1 MSDAAERNRSFLAFL
16 EDFSALR
23 RKRITKYK
31 SDDEL
36 IWFGELPQGRRECR
50 SRFLTEEEAT
60 RSLLLEMRKKPI
72 PRRPTTPTELS
83 DWVHDDI
90 LDQWSEEPELPDR
103 ITVLVDET
111 VHPPGEQPWTE
122 RRPRTVQLEDEPEVE
137 DIWITY
143 LVEEWEPWA
152 EKMRRWWEVQS
163 VYDRLDSM
171 RRTIEASEE
180 NYELVVGIGLL
191 IWRDPKGKEIRR
203 HVLTAPAEIS
213 LDAPRGVLR
222 ADMSASFERFRVE
235 LDMLE
240 RSEQPHVDTETMD
253 DLLADLDVDAWNR
266 DLVGPILH
274 EIANRLRSDAQVEVN
289 EWDSARQLTEHPI
302 LVYAPAL
309 VVRGRQSRAYDDLI
323 RQFQVAADNGAYE
336 PTGPWRLFLQ
346 EGQDAAETN
355 NEPLPTPD
363 QPGKERVERVLF
375 PLATNKEQLQII
387 ERLKVNR
394 CVLVKGPP
402 GTGKSHTIANLISH
416 LLACGDR
423 VLVTAQAPK
432 ALTVLRKLLPEGIRD
447 LCVTSLGSSRED
459 QRLLEDSVARIL
471 GRLDDWTGVTSA
483 DGAILRAKAE
493 LKELEG
499 KKARAERLLR
509 ESREA
514 ETHTFTLNGSYEGT
528 ATQIAEQVD
537 GSRARFGWLPDTD
550 TSDPHQR
557 FPLSV
562 DDVDF
567 LASFHQKL
575 TIEKMDDL
583 NKRVG
588 IDTLPDPDGFEKLIA
603 CLKQAESL
611 LDRTAAVATPAV
623 EAVGPGPGEPP
634 PRAARTTERHVE
646 TLDARSLEKLG
657 TVLRGLDAES
667 AKASR
672 VLGDLTETVLGDC
685 LVGSSERWERLIEE
699 SQRFIDDATERI
711 EQIGTTEVDLPT
723 DPPPN
728 RLLAD
733 ARRRR
738 DHFRQGGRRG
748 ISVLVPK
755 VVKDT
760 RYIIDMCLV
769 DGSNSDS
776 EKDLE
781 LIVARLELDQGV
793 GGLESLWPDLM
804 RPLQPRK
811 QSVEQARGLT
821 SSLRDL
827 LRFFESRAVAGSID
841 VLSITERQALSSP
854 QRRAEWVK
862 AIDAEQA
869 SRHAHRTRSDVDSIG
884 ERIRRMLARWDF
896 AGAEAHPCITVLIE
910 AIEARDT
917 HKWEAGWRERE
928 RIRREQSDL
937 EIYHSLLDRLRDPCP
952 RLTELLK
959 NTEGD
964 PEWSTKIREIEQAW
978 AWSQASSW
986 LRNSADSS
994 AYENANQQIH
1004 RLQERIMDRTEKL
1017 ASRLAWKSFIN
1028 RVDSTT
1034 KSSMIAWRKAV
1045 RRIGKGTGKYAYRNR
1060 RDARRYLMDC
1070 VPRIPAWVMPLHK
1083 LWDTVGPEA
1092 GMFDTVIVDEA
1103 SQAGVDSL
1111 LLLLFAKRIIVVGDD
1126 MQNSPE
1132 AVGVRE
1138 DDIRSLASTHLRAF
1152 RYHAEFRPDASL
1164 FDHAE
1169 RTFGTPITLREHFR
1183 CVPEIILFSDDLCYR
1198 QNAPLVPLRQAPH
1211 NRLQPL
1217 KHHYVAEGACSGSRA
1232 GIHNR
1237 AEADALAEAVTSAV
1251 ESGDYEGKTF
1261 GIIALQGRRQA
1272 ELIYE
1277 TIARRLSSS
1286 RIHEHKLRCGVPA
1299 TFQGD
1304 ERDVIF
1310 LSLVVAPN
1318 YRFRA
1323 VTGLADQRRFNVAMS
1338 RARDQVWLFH
1348 SVQQHDLRRD
1358 DLRYRLLHFFQSPRS
1373 PDEIRIQTDLDE
1385 LERHLRT
1392 SPRDLDTQPDPF
1404 DSWFEVDVAVELL
1417 RRRYRVTPQVDVAGY
1432 RIDLVVEGID
1442 RRLAVECDGDAWH
1455 GPERFDADMDR
1466 QRQLERAGWTFV
1478 RVRESHFMV
1487 DRQAAIRTITDVCA
1501 EMRIRPVDRV
1511 ANARPHPR
1519 SPIATSGPAA
1529 PDARATAHEDVLSE
1543 CTNKEEEGQSETD
1556 GRPFAAQFG
1565 SRESRQGLSR
1575 RPHDIIQPA
1584 VGPPDRDLANQSQS
1598 DHVPVP
1604 YRETAGTTEVTRH
1617 ECPLPSEQRAVVSAT
1632 GPDSGREPFSGYSN
1646 SSNFPDPRE
1655 SHQSAVSHALRE
1667 IIHTDGPLTR
1677 KSLYRLYVIG
1687 CPATQRAGKIVK
1699 QTLNRVIRQMIQAG
1713 EIVEQREL
1721 DGFGNS
1727 TLLHTVLRVA
1737 DMDPV
1742 RVRALGSRDLL
1753 EVPPSEL
1760 REVARTIPEKS
1771 TDDEE
1776 LLRQLLE
1783 HYGGLKLTKRRQRY
1797 LSDTLGLFQQP

>member
-1 MSDAAERNRSFLAFL
+1 MSDAAQRNRSFLAFL
-16 EDFSALR
+16 EDFAALR
-23 RKRITKYK
+23 RKRITTYRP
-31 SDDEL
+31 DDEL

-50 SRFLTEEEAT
+50 SPFLTDDET
-60 RSLLLEMRKKPI
+60 TSSLVLEVRKQPVP
-72 PRRPTTPTELS
+72 PRPAKPTELA
-83 DWVHDDI
+83 DWVQEDD
-90 LDQWSEEPELPDR
+90 LDRWRDEPELPDQ
-103 ITVLVDET
+103 ITVLADEV
-111 VHPPGEQPWTE
+111 VHQPGEQPWTE
-122 RRPRTVQLEDEPEVE
+122 RRPRTIQLEDEPDVE

-143 LVEEWEPWA
+143 LVEQWEPWA
-152 EKMRRWWEVQS
+152 ERTRRWWEIQS

-171 RRTIEASEE
+171 RRRIEASEE
-180 NYELVVGIGLL
+180 TYELLLGIGLL
-191 IWRDPKGKEIRR
+191 IWRDPRGKEIRR
-203 HVLTAPAEIS
+203 NVLTAPVEIS

-222 ADMSASFERFRVE
+222 AEMSVSFERFRIE
-235 LDMLE
+235 FDMLE
-240 RSEQPHVDTETMD
+240 RSEQPDVDTGAMD
-253 DLLADLDVDAWNR
+253 TLLADLDVDAWNL

-289 EWDSARQLTEHPI
+289 EWDSDRRPTEHPI

-323 RQFQVAADNGAYE
+323 RQFQVAADNEACE

-355 NEPLPTPD
+355 NEPLPTLA
-363 QPGKERVERVLF
+363 QPGTERVERVLF

-387 ERLKVNR
+387 ERLKANQ

-416 LLACGDR
+416 LLASGDR

-483 DGAILRAKAE
+483 DEAIEQAEAE
-493 LKELEG
+493 LSRLEG
-499 KKARAERLLR
+499 EKARAERLLR

-514 ETHTFTLNGSYEGT
+514 ETYTHTLNGSYEGT

-537 GSRARFGWLPDTD
+537 GRRARLGWLPDVD

-562 DDVDF
+562 DEVDF

-575 TIEKMDDL
+575 TIEKIDDL

-611 LDRTAAVATPAV
+611 LDRTAAVATRTV

-685 LVGSSERWERLIEE
+685 LVGSFERWERLIEE
-699 SQRFIDDATERI
+699 SQRFVDDATERI

-748 ISVLVPK
+748 IAVLAPK

-760 RYIIDMCLV
+760 RYIIETCLV
-769 DGSNSDS
+769 DGSNIDN

-793 GGLESLWPDLM
+793 AGLESLWPDLM

-811 QSVEQARGLT
+811 RSVDQARGLT

-827 LRFFESRAVAGSID
+827 LRFFESRAVAGSIN

-854 QRRAEWVK
+854 QRRAEWAK

-884 ERIRRMLARWDF
+884 ETIRRMLARWDF

-917 HKWEAGWRERE
+917 QKWEAGWRERE
-928 RIRREQSDL
+928 RIRREQNDL
-937 EIYHSLLDRLRDPCP
+937 EIYRSLLDRLRDPCP
-952 RLTELLK
+952 RLAELLK

-986 LRNSADSS
+986 LRRNVNSS
-994 AYENANQQIH
+994 AYESVNQQIH
-1004 RLQERIMDRTEKL
+1004 RLQERILNKTEEL
-1017 ASRLAWKSFIN
+1017 ASRQAWKSFIS
-1028 RVDSTT
+1028 RADSTT
-1034 KSSMIAWRKAV
+1034 RASMIAWRKAV
-1045 RRIGKGTGKYAYRNR
+1045 RRIGRGTGKYAYRNR

-1083 LWDTVGPEA
+1083 LWDTVGAEA
-1092 GMFDTVIVDEA
+1092 GMFDTIIVDEA

-1138 DDIRSLASTHLRAF
+1138 DDIRSLASTHLSAF
-1152 RYHAEFRPDASL
+1152 RYSAEFRPDASL

-1169 RTFGTPITLREHFR
+1169 RTFGNPITLREHFR

-1211 NRLQPL
+1211 NRLEPL
-1217 KHHYVAEGACSGSRA
+1217 KHHYVAEGACSGSGA
-1232 GIHNR
+1232 GIYNR
-1237 AEADALAEAVTSAV
+1237 AEADALAEAVTSAA
-1251 ESGDYEGKTF
+1251 ESGDYEGKSI

-1272 ELIYE
+1272 ELIHE

-1286 RIHEHKLRCGVPA
+1286 GIQEHRLRCGVPA

-1310 LSLVVAPN
+1310 LSLVVAPD
-1318 YRFRA
+1318 RQFKA
-1323 VTGLADQRRFNVAMS
+1323 LTGLADQRRFNVAMS

-1348 SVQQHDLRRD
+1348 SLQQHDLRRS
-1358 DLRYRLLHFFQSPRS
+1358 DLRYRLLHFFQ
-1373 PDEIRIQTDLDE
+1373 IRVQADLED
-1385 LERHLRT
+1385 LERHLRN

-1404 DSWFEVDVAVELL
+1404 DSWFEVDVAAELL
-1417 RRRYRVTPQVDVAGY
+1417 RKRYRVTPQVDVAGY

-1455 GPERFDADMDR
+1455 GPERFVADMDR
-1466 QRQLERAGWTFV
+1466 QRQLERVGWTFV
-1478 RVRESHFMV
+1478 RVRESHFKV
-1487 DRQAAIRTITDVCA
+1487 DRDAAIRAITDACN
-1501 EMRIRPVDRV
+1501 EMRIRPVDHLEGTRADIRGTIV
-1511 ANARPHPR
+1511 A
-1519 SPIATSGPAA
+1519 SGLAAPAA
-1529 PDARATAHEDVLSE
+1529 TDAAHGDDSSRPTDQQE
-1543 CTNKEEEGQSETD
+1543 KGPSETD
-1556 GRPFAAQFG
+1556 GTLFSAQLAAETA
-1565 SRESRQGLSR
+1565 RKYCPDAPEAY
-1575 RPHDIIQPA
+1575 IQPV
-1584 VGPPDRDLANQSQS
+1584 VGNPDRDLADPPQS
-1598 DHVPVP
+1598 DYAPVSP
-1604 YRETAGTTEVTRH
+1604 HDIAITAEIAKH
-1617 ECPLPSEQRAVVSAT
+1617 QNLPPSEQRAVVLAKR
-1632 GPDSGREPFSGYSN
+1632 PDSGREPFSGYSN
-1646 SSNFPDPRE
+1646 DSNFPDPRQ
-1655 SHQSAVSHALRE
+1655 SHRSAVIHALRE
-1667 IIHTDGPLTR
+1667 IIRADGPLTR

-1687 CPATQRAGKIVK
+1687 CPATQRAGKIVRK
-1699 QTLNRVIRQMIQAG
+1699 TLNRVIRQMIQAG
-1713 EIVEQREL
+1713 EIVERREL
-1721 DGFGNS
+1721 DGFGS
-1727 TLLHTVLRVA
+1727 GTLLHTVIRATDV
-1737 DMDPV
+1737 DPV
-1742 RVRALGSRDLL
+1742 RVRSLGSRNII

-1760 REVARTIPEKS
+1760 REVARQLPEKS
-1771 TDDEE
+1771 ADNEV

-1783 HYGGLKLTKRRQRY
+1783 HYGGLSLTNRRRRY
-1797 LSDTLGLFQQP
+1797 LSDTLGLTQ